1 MSDLAI
7 KTVNLTK
14 RYSGLWSKQPVDAV
28 KNLNL
33 EVHRG
38 EIFGFLGPNGA
49 GKTTT
54 FNIINGFYQPDRG
67 RVVFDGR
74 DITGK
79 KASYICKAGIG
90 RTFQIMKPLK
100 RLTVL
105 DNVMPAAFLRTNGL
119 GEAKR
124 KAMEAL
130 RLTGLIGRADS
141 LASELT
147 HADLKRL
154 ELSRALATEPK
165 LLLLDEVASGLT
177 PKEVSEAVDLIKRIR
192 KEMGITIVWIEHVM
206 KAIMPA
212 SDRIIV
218 LHHGEKI
225 SEGAPEQVAS
235 DKNVIEAYLGE
246 SRIA

>member
-1 MSDLAI
+1 MILEM
-7 KTVNLTK
+7 KGVTK
-14 RYSGLWSKQPVDAV
+14 SFGGLVAV
-28 KNLNL
+28 KELSL
-33 EVHRG
+33 GVEKG
-38 EIFGFLGPNGA
+38 EILGLIGPNGA

-54 FNIINGFYQPDRG
+54 FNIINGFYPPDRG
-67 RVVFDGR
+67 RVVFEGR

-79 KASYICKAGIG
+79 KPSEICKLGIG

-105 DNVMPAAFLRTNGL
+105 DNVIPAAFLRADGFD
-119 GEAKR
+119 EAK
-124 KAMEAL
+124 KKSLEVL
-130 RLTGLIGRADS
+130 RLTGLIGRAES

-165 LLLLDEVASGLT
+165 LLLLDEVAAGLN
-177 PKEVSEAVDLIKRIR
+177 PKEVAEAVDLIRKIR
-192 KEMGITIVWIEHVM
+192 DDLGITIIWVEHVM
-206 KAIMPA
+206 RAIMSA

-225 SEGAPEQVAS
+225 SEGVPEQVAS
-235 DKNVIEAYLGE
+235 DKKVIEAYLGE

>member
-1 MSDLAI
+1 MLLEL
-7 KTVNLTK
+7 KGVTK
-14 RYSGLWSKQPVDAV
+14 SFGGLVAV
-28 KNLNL
+28 KELSFGV
-33 EVHRG
+33 EEG
-38 EIFGFLGPNGA
+38 EILGLIGPNGA

-54 FNIINGFYQPDRG
+54 FNVINGFYPPDRG
-67 RVVFDGR
+67 RVVFDGL

-79 KASYICKAGIG
+79 KPSDICKAGIG

-105 DNVMPAAFLRTNGL
+105 DNVIPAAFLRTNRL

-124 KAMEAL
+124 KAMDAL
-130 RLTGLIGRADS
+130 RLTGLVGRADS